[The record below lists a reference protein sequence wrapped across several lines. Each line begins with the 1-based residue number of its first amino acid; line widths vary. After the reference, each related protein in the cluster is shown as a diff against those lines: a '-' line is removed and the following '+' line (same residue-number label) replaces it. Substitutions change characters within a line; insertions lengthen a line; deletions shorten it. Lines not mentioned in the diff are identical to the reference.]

1 MYFTDKMSATY
12 FDHPF
17 SVVIN
22 VCEGKVKLLQRVK
35 LRHAIKVQN
44 GMEVQRHPFF
54 TSAQLHAA
62 VALPPWK
69 STDNHCM
76 WCCVGCRAG
85 LDLEQQGQI
94 RCLFGSGTQI
104 ILSSRTWRC
113 GYSD

>member
-17 SVVIN
+17 SAVISE
-22 VCEGKVKLLQRVK
+22 CKGKVKFLQCLN
-35 LRHAIKVQN
+35 LRHTMKVQS

-69 STDNHCM
+69 STDKHCM
-76 WCCVGCRAG
+76 
-85 LDLEQQGQI
+85 
-94 RCLFGSGTQI
+94 
-104 ILSSRTWRC
+104 
-113 GYSD
+113 